1 MVSIARK
8 PRVRKD
14 QHDETRGGDDLAG
27 AGHPSGHDSAALA
40 DFDAA
45 RLPAITA
52 ARHHEVELTGGVV
65 APDMI
70 PAAIEA
76 VLLTS
81 DKPLGP
87 GKMLQALGLE
97 DSKETKA
104 ALASIIAA
112 LNDEYRITAR
122 AFEIAEVAGG
132 WRLMTRPE
140 YAAPVAAIQGLRDT
154 GKLSKP
160 ALETLAI
167 IAYKQ
172 PITRAQ
178 IEAIRGVACG
188 EVLKTLTERRLV
200 AIVGR
205 GEDLGRPMLY
215 GTTRQFLEAFGLAS
229 VRDLPTVADVLA
241 PPDIESPDADAPE
254 PEPITEP
261 TAETSDAAAA
271 DSPEPD
277 ANDTP
282 SEENRHPSTGSNEQ

>member
-1 MVSIARK
+1 MTI
-8 PRVRKD
+8 
-14 QHDETRGGDDLAG
+14 
-27 AGHPSGHDSAALA
+27 
-40 DFDAA
+40 DANQ
-45 RLPAITA
+45 LPAITA
-52 ARHHEVELTGGVV
+52 ARHFEVELTGGVV

-76 VLLTS
+76 VLLTC
-81 DKPLGP
+81 DKPIGSAR
-87 GKMLQALGLE
+87 MVQALGLE
-97 DSKETKA
+97 DNKNTKA
-104 ALASIIAA
+104 ALQAIIEA

-122 AFEIAEVAGG
+122 SFEIAEVAGG

-140 YAAPVAAIQGLRDT
+140 YAASVAAIQGLRDS

-172 PITRAQ
+172 PIPRSQ

-188 EVLKTLTERRLV
+188 EVLKTLMERRLV

-205 GEDLGRPMLY
+205 SEDLGRPMLY
-215 GTTRQFLEAFGLAS
+215 GTTRQFLEAFGLGS

-254 PEPITEP
+254 PPPIAESTEAEVE
-261 TAETSDAAAA
+261 AETGTNA
-271 DSPEPD
+271 SPEAVSEP
-277 ANDTP
+277 P
-282 SEENRHPSTGSNEQ
+282 SETASPLPGTPEP